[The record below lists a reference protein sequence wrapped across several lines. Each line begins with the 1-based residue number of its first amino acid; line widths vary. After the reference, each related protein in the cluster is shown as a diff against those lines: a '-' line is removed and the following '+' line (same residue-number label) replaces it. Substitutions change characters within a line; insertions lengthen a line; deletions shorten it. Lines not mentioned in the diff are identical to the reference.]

1 MAKASLYGQYVKE
14 KEGRGIIE
22 GKNYFLTYK
31 FEKEWCYIVDIYV
44 APEVRSEGLIT
55 KISLECEEI
64 ARKAG
69 YTKML
74 GSVDISTK
82 SPEISAIG
90 MMRHGYKF
98 FKLVGSVIFFLK
110 DLNTQHTDTW
120 KDVKGEING

>member
-22 GKNYFLTYK
+22 GKDYFLTYK
-31 FEKEWCYIVDIYV
+31 FEKEWCYIVDMYV
-44 APEVRSEGLIT
+44 APKVRSEGLIT

-74 GSVDISTK
+74 GSVDITSNWAE
-82 SPEISAIG
+82 PPAIG

-98 FKLVGSVIFFLK
+98 FKLVGNIIYFLK
-110 DLNTQHTDTW
+110 DLNKEHTDTF
-120 KDVKGEING
+120 KNIKGE